1 MVASSKTLKLPVKQ
15 LTILVIARLAEPIA
29 LTSVFPYLPEMIRD
43 FGVGQNQVAK
53 WAGITAA
60 IFAISQGLT
69 AVSWGR
75 AADRVGRKPI
85 LLCGL
90 FCTMVCFLAWG
101 MSTSLAMAMT
111 VRAIQGFSNG
121 NVAIIRTIVAEIV
134 PEKELQPRAFSLMP
148 LVWSLGSVI
157 GPAFGGALAQPAE
170 KYPSVFGHLDF
181 FKRFPY
187 ALPNFVA
194 TVFFLTS
201 ATTVFLFFQE
211 TLPAK
216 RHRRDW
222 GLEAG
227 QRLTRLLSRNPF
239 RHRKGSIEDAQPA
252 PICDE
257 DESSK
262 PPAAP
267 ISPPG
272 VKELCKRP
280 IIISLIAYT
289 FLALHSIAYDQSVTV
304 FLNYPVIKSTPE
316 NTRLPFYFSGGHGL
330 RSSTIG
336 TLFTIYGI
344 VCAIVQFVFYPSLVK
359 RFGIVN
365 CSRACVII
373 LPIAYALTP
382 FTSLLPT
389 AGTRFV
395 AILCVLI
402 FKGIGSIMS
411 FPCATILLTNSCESI
426 RILGTVNGLAT
437 SFSGFAR
444 AIGPATTG
452 IIFSW
457 GADHGYIIS
466 AYLYLVLLALL
477 GAIPAYMTV
486 EGPGPSASSTIETS
500 ANDGCVTDD
509 RLRHPCDAAAYE
521 GDEDV
526 GSDDG
531 SSVHS
536 PLLGNGKQ
544 KQPASYNAVNH

>member
-1 MVASSKTLKLPVKQ
+1 MVAPSNTPKLPAKQ

-60 IFAISQGLT
+60 IFAISQALT

-90 FCTMVCFLAWG
+90 FCTMACFLAWG

-111 VRAIQGFSNG
+111 VRAIQGLM
-121 NVAIIRTIVAEIV
+121 AIIRTIVAEIV

-148 LVWSLGSVI
+148 LVWSLGSVV

-170 KYPSVFGHLDF
+170 KYPSIFSHVDF

-194 TVFFLTS
+194 TIFFLIS
-201 ATTVFLFFQE
+201 AATIFLFLQE

-216 RHRRDW
+216 RHRRDC

-227 QRLTRLLSRNPF
+227 KRLTRLLFRNPF
-239 RHRKGSIEDAQPA
+239 RHGKNSIEDAEPA
-252 PICDE
+252 PICDR
-257 DESSK
+257 DEGPK
-262 PPAAP
+262 TPVAP

-289 FLALHSIAYDQSVTV
+289 FLALHSIAYDQSVTI

-344 VCAIVQFVFYPSLVK
+344 VCAIIQFVFYPSLVK

-365 CSRACVII
+365 CSRACATI
-373 LPIAYALTP
+373 LPVAYALTP

-389 AGTRFV
+389 TGTRFV

-402 FKGIGSIMS
+402 FKSIGSIMS
-411 FPCATILLTNSCESI
+411 FPCATIILTNSCESI
-426 RILGTVNGLAT
+426 RILSTVNGLAT

-457 GADHGYIIS
+457 GAEQGYIIS
-466 AYLYLVLLALL
+466 AYLYLVILAVL

-486 EGPGPSASSTIETS
+486 EGPGPSASSTAETT
-500 ANDGCVTDD
+500 ANDGCVTNDSLH
-509 RLRHPCDAAAYE
+509 RPCDAATYDC
-521 GDEDV
+521 DEDF
-526 GSDDG
+526 GSDNV

-536 PLLGNGKQ
+536 PLLGNAKQ